1 MKKISYNDI
10 AYICRF
16 KENHFFRKHFCNNYI
31 WMNNPNE
38 GMMKCD
44 MKIWFYILI
53 FIPIHIINFVF
64 LLWDGG
70 IRHFE
75 IMSRNVRTDNVTG
88 LTIDNDDT
96 TMFGRFKQVY
106 NKQRQN
112 RYFFNCM

>member
-1 MKKISYNDI
+1 MKKISYNDT
-10 AYICRF
+10 AYIYRF

-44 MKIWFYILI
+44 IKIWFYILI
-53 FIPIHIINFVF
+53 FIPIHIINSVF

-70 IRHFE
+70 IKYSE
-75 IMSRNVRTDNVTG
+75 IMPRNIRTDNITG
-88 LTIDNDDT
+88 LTCDNDDT

-106 NKQRQN
+106 NK
-112 RYFFNCM
+112 